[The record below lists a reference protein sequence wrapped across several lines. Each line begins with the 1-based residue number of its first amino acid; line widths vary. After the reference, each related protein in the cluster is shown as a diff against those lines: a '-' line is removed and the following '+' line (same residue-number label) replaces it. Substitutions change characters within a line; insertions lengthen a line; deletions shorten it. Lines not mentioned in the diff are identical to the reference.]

1 MHFWCGGHSISISAC
16 GIWMARVGV
25 QVSKSEFHTHIHL
38 NYAKVQFIYCIK
50 KKKVIIKNG
59 SLYGEQVVHFR
70 YGCLIN
76 GSIFF
81 R

>member
-1 MHFWCGGHSISISAC
+1 
-16 GIWMARVGV
+16 MARVGV

-38 NYAKVQFIYCIK
+38 NYAKVQFLYCIK
-50 KKKVIIKNG
+50 KIKKKKEVIIKNG
-59 SLYGEQVVHFR
+59 SLYDEQVVHFR